1 MKLNNWILQRM
12 IHKWQNLNVYNNC
25 PEHKPNMIDLY
36 ILSNM
41 AASIGFFWF
50 VSMFEQRRIYVP
62 GLKFRRCNHHFRIPV
77 IRNEKNRTLCSTDK
91 HKHIAHLEKIY
102 GVTVQTIERTECSHI
117 FSSVHSL
124 YNDISS
130 RLKCFF

>member
-12 IHKWQNLNVYNNC
+12 IHKWQNSNVYNNF

-50 VSMFEQRRIYVP
+50 VYTSLVWDSAVAIIILEYRWSGMRKIE
-62 GLKFRRCNHHFRIPV
+62 LW
-77 IRNEKNRTLCSTDK
+77 CSTDK

-102 GVTVQTIERTECSHI
+102 GVTVQTIKRTECSHI

-124 YNDISS
+124 YDDISS